1 MQKANG
7 DGDRDGGNGDR
18 LGFDGD
24 KIAAVSDEPQH
35 DDMTFED
42 LGDEFVDMP
51 VVPRARL
58 DAACVRQDAAEIA
71 NGAWARL
78 SDGFTGCI
86 MHRVSL
92 HACNARNATHTP
104 LYTQTLCACLDAL
117 LRGMAVLSLRRHRYD
132 TRDRHPPITA
142 SPRKR

>member
-7 DGDRDGGNGDR
+7 DRDREGDGG
-18 LGFDGD
+18 D
-24 KIAAVSDEPQH
+24 KMAAVVSDEPQH

-71 NGAWARL
+71 NGACGTFTRRFCRL
-78 SDGFTGCI
+78 Y
-86 MHRVSL
+86 
-92 HACNARNATHTP
+92 HA
-104 LYTQTLCACLDAL
+104 
-117 LRGMAVLSLRRHRYD
+117 
-132 TRDRHPPITA
+132 
-142 SPRKR
+142 